1 MSQGQL
7 NKKKEVEL
15 IIDIIMSID
24 SGILE
29 NDINKY
35 IAPYF
40 NLEKNKNLNP

>member
-24 SGILE
+24 SGTLE
-29 NDINKY
+29 SDINKY

-40 NLEKNKNLNP
+40 NIDKK